1 MSHRF
6 HFFRAG
12 GVDQVSLRDRED
24 LRSLKDLDHK
34 LWVALAM
41 PITGVDVDPETLAL
55 LDHDHDKRIRV
66 EDILDAIAWAEA
78 AFTDIDKLLVGA
90 SSVEL
95 TAIRDAKILA
105 AARRMLADLG
115 KPDRKVIDVADAV
128 AITKAFADTV
138 LNGDGVVIAESTKDA
153 DLGRVI
159 ADVIATTGA
168 VTDRSGKPG
177 VDTAHADQFFAAVD
191 QRAAWL
197 AKGAGIA
204 PLGAGTA
211 AAADAL
217 AAVRAK
223 LEDYFTRC
231 GVAAYDP
238 RGATALGGQDA
249 DLVAIAG
256 RSLTATDA
264 ELARL
269 PIAKIDPAGKLP
281 LGAVNPAWAGRIAAF
296 VEHAVTPIVGT
307 KDFLTPADLA
317 AIVAKVADYTAHQGE
332 RPTTVV
338 DGLDA
343 AWLERLARPE
353 LRAELATLIAA
364 DKALADEYDQI
375 SAVDKLVRMQ
385 RDFGRVVRNFVNF
398 SDFYSRQDG
407 VFQAG
412 TLYLDARAMHLCV
425 PVTDAAKH
433 GALAAASDACLIY
446 CDLTRQGVTKQIVA
460 AMTNGDTDNITVGRN
475 GVFYDRDDNDW
486 DATVAKIISNPVSVR
501 QAFWSPY
508 KKLVKAIEDNVQK
521 RAQAAEAEATARVEA
536 AGAAV
541 AHADKLVAPA
551 PAPAAPAAPAA
562 KRIDLGTVAAIG
574 VAIGGIGTLFGV
586 IMSSLFGLGMWIPL
600 GVIGLLLMISGP
612 SMLLAWLK
620 LRRRNLGPILDANG
634 WAINGRARI
643 NVAFGAAM
651 TELAR
656 LPKGAKTSTRDPFA
670 DKSRPWK
677 LYFVLAAL
685 LGTSGA
691 WYFGKLDRYLP
702 KAARSV
708 TILGDRAPAYVAPPA
723 PPAPTAAPVVPAATA
738 PSPAP
743 APSN

>member
-41 PITGVDVDPETLAL
+41 PVTGVDVDPETLAL

-66 EDILDAIAWAEA
+66 EDILDAIAWAET
-78 AFTDIDKLLVGA
+78 AFADIDKLLVGA

-95 TAIRDAKILA
+95 SAIKDAKILA
-105 AARRMLADLG
+105 AAKRMLADLG

-177 VDTAHADQFFAAVD
+177 VDAAHADQFFAAVD

-211 AAADAL
+211 AAGDAL

-223 LEDYFTRC
+223 LEDYFMRC

-238 RGATALGGQDA
+238 RGAAALGGQDA

-256 RSLTATDA
+256 RTLTATDA

-281 LGAVNPAWAGRIAAF
+281 LGAVNPAWASRIAAF
-296 VEHAVTPIVGT
+296 VEHAVTPILGK
-307 KDFLTPADLA
+307 KDSLVAADLA
-317 AIVAKVADYTAHQGE
+317 AIVAKVADYTAHQGDK
-332 RPTTVV
+332 PTTVV
-338 DGLDA
+338 DGLDP
-343 AWLERLARPE
+343 AWLERLAKPE
-353 LRAELATLIAA
+353 LRAELAKLIAA

-398 SDFYSRQDG
+398 SDFYSQQDG

-508 KKLVKAIEDNVQK
+508 KKLVRAIEDNVQK
-521 RAQAAEAEATARVEA
+521 RAQAAEAEAHARVEA
-536 AGAAV
+536 AGATV

-551 PAPAAPAAPAA
+551 PAAPVAPAA

-708 TILGDRAPAYVAPPA
+708 TILGDRAPAYVAP
-723 PPAPTAAPVVPAATA
+723 A